1 MAIGLWHPRDD
12 EPIELK
18 VSDHVVIAD
27 GNTGSLPL

>member
-1 MAIGLWHPRDD
+1 MAIGLWHPRD